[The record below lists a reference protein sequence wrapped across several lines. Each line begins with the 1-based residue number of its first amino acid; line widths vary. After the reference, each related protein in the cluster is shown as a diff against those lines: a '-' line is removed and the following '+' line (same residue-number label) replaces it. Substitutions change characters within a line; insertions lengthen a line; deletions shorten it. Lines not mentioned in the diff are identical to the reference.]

1 MTRFARAAFVVLLA
15 TIVWGQ
21 IASAQNAASSKTT
34 HQKAPFKTMEQFVAW
49 IQAHHKAP
57 FDRDSARLPQG
68 AAAEIMKMAGRPHPE
83 ASPLTAAHNVRVNK
97 DRDPWPKAEV
107 AVGVDPVNGNVVVMT
122 NDFRENYD
130 HMFYHVS
137 TNGGSA
143 WTDDS
148 MVGGNDPFSG
158 FVPLNFQSD
167 PGVAFDDKGHSYIST
182 ITGNLIFDFNN
193 LYENADTQ
201 IIVAQ
206 GFNHGTYTNLIPIV
220 IDTVPCNGN
229 FDADG
234 VFVCPGTLDKP
245 LITVD
250 SVPGSPNNG
259 TVYVY
264 YTYFCTGTPNPD
276 GSFGPCIDGNATIPS
291 FSSAILES
299 HAPVG
304 GPFSLPNL
312 VSGTLTQEQF
322 SDIVIDS
329 HGVPHAF
336 FDDYTSFPFNMYEST
351 LSGGVWT
358 VNPTPVATFQTSQ
371 TGTSNWGFRL
381 NGTEAPGC
389 GISGDIAHCVFSANQ
404 VGAGPFETSLSVYD
418 AVVNTQ
424 TGASTTTRVNNDV
437 FNGSKDHIFPWAT
450 AKADGSVYVGFYDD
464 RDDPFLTKVKYWVA
478 KSTDG
483 GATFPTQMAVSDTSF
498 NPCVGF
504 PGCGFFGDY
513 TQIAA
518 GPDGVVHA
526 AWSDT
531 RDGASMQIFGQAITW

>member
-1 MTRFARAAFVVLLA
+1 MKEMLRAAFVALLA
-15 TIVWGQ
+15 TMVWGQ
-21 IASAQNAASSKTT
+21 IASAQNALSSNAT
-34 HQKAPFKTMEQFVAW
+34 HQKAPFTTMETYVAW
-49 IQAHHKAP
+49 IQTHHKAP
-57 FDRDSARLPQG
+57 FDRDSVRLPKG
-68 AAAEIMKMAGRPHPE
+68 AAAEILKQVGRPHAE
-83 ASPLTAAHNVRVNK
+83 ASPLTATHNVRVNK

-107 AVGVDPVNGNVVVMT
+107 AVGVDPTNGNVVVMT
-122 NDFRENYD
+122 NDFRENWD
-130 HMFYHVS
+130 HMFFHVS
-137 TNGGSA
+137 SNGGLA
-143 WTDDS
+143 WSDDS
-148 MVGGNDPFSG
+148 MVGGNDPYSG
-158 FVPLNFQSD
+158 FIQLSFQSD
-167 PGVAFDDKGHSYIST
+167 PGVAFDDKGHSFLST
-182 ITGNLIFDFNN
+182 ITGNLIFDGNN
-193 LYENADTQ
+193 GYENVDTQ
-201 IIVAQ
+201 VIVAQ
-206 GFNHGTYTNLIPIV
+206 GFNHGTYANLIPIV
-220 IDTVPCNGN
+220 IDTQPCNGL
-229 FDADG
+229 FT
-234 VFVCPGTLDKP
+234 GTLNCQGSLDKP

-264 YTYFCTGTPNPD
+264 YTFFCTGVFDPVTQTY
-276 GSFGPCIDGNATIPS
+276 GPCVDGNATMPP

-304 GPFSLPNL
+304 GPFSLPSL
-312 VSGTLTQEQF
+312 VSGTLANTQF

-336 FDDYTSFPFNMYEST
+336 FDDYTNFPFNMNEST

-358 VNPTPVATFQTSQ
+358 VNPTPVATFQTVQ
-371 TGTSNWGFRL
+371 TATGNWGFRL

-389 GISGDIAHCVFSANQ
+389 GITGDTAHCVFSANQ
-404 VGAGPFETSLSVYD
+404 VGTGPFESSLSVYD

-424 TGASTTTRVNNDV
+424 TGASTISRVNNDV

-483 GATFPTQMAVSDTSF
+483 GSTFPTQMAVSDTSF

-531 RDGASMQIFGQAITW
+531 RDGASMQIFGQAVTW

>member
-1 MTRFARAAFVVLLA
+1 MKEILRAAIVTLFA
-15 TIVWGQ
+15 TLVWGQ
-21 IASAQNAASSKTT
+21 FANAQNAATSHKLRFKNLEDFSKYV
-34 HQKAPFKTMEQFVAW
+34 QS
-49 IQAHHKAP
+49 HHKAP
-57 FDRDSARLPQG
+57 FDRDSVRLPNG
-68 AAAEIMKMAGRPHPE
+68 GAAEIMKHMGQRTPE
-83 ASPLTAAHNVRVNK
+83 GLALASTSSTHNVRINR

-137 TNGGSA
+137 TNGGSV

-158 FVPLNFQSD
+158 FIPLTFQSD
-167 PGVAFDDKGHSYIST
+167 PGVAFDDKGHSYLST

-193 LYENADTQ
+193 LYENLDTQ

-206 GFNHGTYTNLIPIV
+206 GFNHGTYTNLIPTIV
-220 IDTVPCNGN
+220 DTVPCNGN

-234 VFVCPGTLDKP
+234 TFVCPGTLDKP

-250 SVPGSPNNG
+250 SVLGSPNNG

-264 YTYFCTGTPNPD
+264 YTLFCNGVTNPD
-276 GSFGPCIDGNATIPS
+276 GSIGPCVDGNATVPA
-291 FSSAILES
+291 FTSAILEA
-299 HAPVG
+299 HAAAG
-304 GPFSLPNL
+304 GLFSAPNL
-312 VSGTLTQEQF
+312 VSGALQNTQF

-329 HGVPHAF
+329 HGVAQAF
-336 FDDYTSFPFNMYEST
+336 FDDFTNFPYTTMYQST

-358 VNPTPVATFQTSQ
+358 VNPTPVATFLVSQ
-371 TGTSNWGFRL
+371 TGTGNWFFRL
-381 NGTEAPGC
+381 SGTAAPGC
-389 GISGDIAHCVFSANQ
+389 GITGDTAHCAFSANQ
-404 VGAGPFETSLSVYD
+404 IGAGPFEGSLSVYD

-424 TGASTTTRVNNDV
+424 TGASTVTRVNNDV

-450 AKADGSVYVGFYDD
+450 TKADGSVYVGFYDD

-483 GATFPTQMAVSDTSF
+483 GATFPKQMAVSDTSF

-504 PGCGFFGDY
+504 PFCGFFGDY

-531 RDGASMQIFGQAITW
+531 RDGASMQVFGQAITW